1 MRNLAVTSFAAFAA
15 LMATQAQ
22 AVTITA
28 YSSNFDAAATVA
40 AGVIAS
46 LSGAAVQSVQGY
58 SGLGNGGNVFGGN
71 FLSSFNAGST
81 ATLTLGSL
89 PTHSSINITGLL
101 GVLDSWDSS
110 DGGCCSPDFFRIY
123 VDGTPIFSDTYNTA
137 LGSVN
142 NSAVLTDIGGGK
154 VQRGFGGGWND
165 QAFDLENELQ
175 NIVHTASTL
184 TIELRGEGA
193 GWQGGDD
200 EGWGIDNLLVQL
212 NGVTV
217 VTPPTGD
224 VPEPMTLSLFGAGLG
239 SLAWARRRSRTAK

>member
-1 MRNLAVTSFAAFAA
+1 MKMRNLVKSTIAALGA

-40 AGVIAS
+40 AGVSAS

-71 FLSSFNAGST
+71 FLSSFSSSSI
-81 ATLTLGSL
+81 ATLTLSSL

-101 GVLDSWDSS
+101 GVIDSWDSS

-123 VDGTPIFSDTYNTA
+123 VDGVAIFSDTYNTVLGTFNNTA
-137 LGSVN
+137 L
-142 NSAVLTDIGGGK
+142 LTDIGAGN
-154 VQRGFGGGWND
+154 VQRGFNGGWLD

-184 TIELRGEGA
+184 TIELRGEGG

-217 VTPPTGD
+217 GD
-224 VPEPMTLSLFGAGLG
+224 VPEPMTLSLLGAGLAG
-239 SLAWARRRSRTAK
+239 IGMTRRRRA